1 MNREPRDPF
10 FDIVENQGFNPI
22 DSKKLRTAFQD
33 PVITGLLEEASL
45 ANEILR
51 ESGKVDEAVSL
62 AKELDENCKLIIG
75 SVIKVSGVARALDTD
90 GSVEGM
96 GGVFV

>member
-1 MNREPRDPF
+1 MNREPSDPF

-51 ESGKVDEAVSL
+51 ESGGGRRGGIARKRARR
-62 AKELDENCKLIIG
+62 KLQINYWQCHQGFRSG
-75 SVIKVSGVARALDTD
+75 SCSRYRRFCGRY
-90 GSVEGM
+90 